1 MYNNNG
7 DDMHIRLRKWVKV
20 LIFII
25 IICTL
30 FFLYSRYI
38 ETNLFNIKEYPVVN
52 SNIPSNFYG
61 LKIVQISDIHY
72 KSINDKKYLN
82 KVVKK
87 INLLK
92 PDIVILS
99 GDLFDSNIKY
109 SKSDYED
116 LVNILKNINYNIGK
130 YAIIGEEDNLDK
142 WNYVIENS
150 DFINLNDNFD
160 FIYNEGLEPILL
172 VGISSNYKNN
182 HIKSTMN
189 EIYSKINI
197 DYKYSIL
204 VLHEPDFI
212 DDINYNKFNLILA
225 GHSHK
230 GEIVLPFIN
239 GIIKKKYSNKYFDDY
254 YNLDNT
260 ELYISSGLG
269 TGKYKL
275 RFLNPPSINF
285 YRLRN
290 K

>member
-230 GEIVLPFIN
+230 GEIVLPFID
-239 GIIKKKYSNKYFDDY
+239 GIIKKKYSSKYFDDY

>member
-1 MYNNNG
+1 
-7 DDMHIRLRKWVKV
+7 MHIRLKKWVKV

-150 DFINLNDNFD
+150 DFINLNDNF
-160 FIYNEGLEPILL
+160 N
-172 VGISSNYKNN
+172 SSSYEYVVSSSF
-182 HIKSTMN
+182 STFSPFLAFSHCFDN
-189 EIYSKINI
+189 SFWSFNPKVYS
-197 DYKYSIL
+197 
-204 VLHEPDFI
+204 
-212 DDINYNKFNLILA
+212 
-225 GHSHK
+225 
-230 GEIVLPFIN
+230 
-239 GIIKKKYSNKYFDDY
+239 
-254 YNLDNT
+254 T
-260 ELYISSGLG
+260 
-269 TGKYKL
+269 
-275 RFLNPPSINF
+275 
-285 YRLRN
+285 
-290 K
+290 

>member
-1 MYNNNG
+1 
-7 DDMHIRLRKWVKV
+7 MHIRLRKWVKV

-239 GIIKKKYSNKYFDDY
+239 GIIKKKYSSKYFDDY

>member
-1 MYNNNG
+1 M
-7 DDMHIRLRKWVKV
+7 
-20 LIFII
+20 
-25 IICTL
+25 
-30 FFLYSRYI
+30 
-38 ETNLFNIKEYPVVN
+38 
-52 SNIPSNFYG
+52 
-61 LKIVQISDIHY
+61 
-72 KSINDKKYLN
+72 
-82 KVVKK
+82 VKK

-160 FIYNEGLEPILL
+160 FIYNEGLDPILL

-239 GIIKKKYSNKYFDDY
+239 GIIKKKYSSKYFDDY

>member
-1 MYNNNG
+1 
-7 DDMHIRLRKWVKV
+7 MHIRLRKWVKV

-87 INLLK
+87 INLLN

-239 GIIKKKYSNKYFDDY
+239 GIIKKKYSSKYFDDY
-254 YNLDNT
+254 YNLNDT

>member
-7 DDMHIRLRKWVKV
+7 DDMHIRLKKWVKV

-160 FIYNEGLEPILL
+160 FIYNEGLDPILL

-239 GIIKKKYSNKYFDDY
+239 GIIKKKYSSKYFDDY

>member
-239 GIIKKKYSNKYFDDY
+239 GIIKKKYSSKYFDDY

>member
-7 DDMHIRLRKWVKV
+7 DDMHIRLKKWVKV

-239 GIIKKKYSNKYFDDY
+239 GIIKKKYSSKYFDDY

>member
-1 MYNNNG
+1 
-7 DDMHIRLRKWVKV
+7 MHIRLRKWVKV

-160 FIYNEGLEPILL
+160 FIYNEGLDPILL

-239 GIIKKKYSNKYFDDY
+239 GIIKKKYSSKYFDDY

>member
-1 MYNNNG
+1 
-7 DDMHIRLRKWVKV
+7 MHIRLRKWVKV

-61 LKIVQISDIHY
+61 LKIVQISEIHY

-160 FIYNEGLEPILL
+160 FIYNEGLDPILL

-239 GIIKKKYSNKYFDDY
+239 GIIKKKYSSKYFDDY

>member
-160 FIYNEGLEPILL
+160 FIYNEGLDPILL

-239 GIIKKKYSNKYFDDY
+239 GIIKKKYSSKYFDDY

>member
-7 DDMHIRLRKWVKV
+7 DDMHIRLKKWVKV

-160 FIYNEGLEPILL
+160 FIYNEGLDPILL